1 MDEQNDTL
9 GEQLLLEWHIK
20 HETVHYYSTA
30 LQRLMPC
37 DPNAER
43 RRRELSARLSAAM
56 IGLTHVSDQL
66 RAHERRHAPARL
78 TQS

>member
-1 MDEQNDTL
+1 MDEQYDKL

-30 LQRLMPC
+30 LQRLMPS

-43 RRRELSARLSAAM
+43 RRRELSARLSVAM
-56 IGLTHVSDQL
+56 IGLTQVSDQL
-66 RAHERRHAPARL
+66 QAHERLHMPARL
-78 TQS
+78 APS